1 MPISSGVDRQQEY
14 HVVKKPQNVT
24 DAELAVLKVLW
35 RNGPSTAK
43 AITDAVYPH
52 AAESEFASVHS
63 FLLRLERK
71 GFVTRDRST
80 HPHLFSATISE
91 ADIIGR
97 ELSTLAERL
106 GERSI
111 APLIMQLVTNQQLSR
126 KDLAEIRK
134 LLNDHTR

>member
-1 MPISSGVDRQQEY
+1 M
-14 HVVKKPQNVT
+14 VKKPQNVT

-35 RNGPSTAK
+35 RHGPSTAK
-43 AITDAVYPH
+43 AITDAIYPR

-71 GFVTRDRST
+71 RCVARDRGT
-80 HPHLFSATISE
+80 HPHVFSAMISE

-111 APLIMQLVTNQQLSR
+111 APLIMQLVTHQQLSR
-126 KDLAEIRK
+126 KDVAEIRR
-134 LLNDHTR
+134 LLDDSQISNSESRNPK

>member
-1 MPISSGVDRQQEY
+1 MNHGAP
-14 HVVKKPQNVT
+14 VVKKPQNVT

-35 RNGPSTAK
+35 RHGPSTAK
-43 AITDAVYPH
+43 AITDAVYPR

-71 GFVTRDRST
+71 GFVGRDRGT
-80 HPHLFSATISE
+80 HPHVFSAMISE

-111 APLIMQLVTNQQLSR
+111 APLIMQLVTHQQLSR

-134 LLNDHTR
+134 LLDNHK